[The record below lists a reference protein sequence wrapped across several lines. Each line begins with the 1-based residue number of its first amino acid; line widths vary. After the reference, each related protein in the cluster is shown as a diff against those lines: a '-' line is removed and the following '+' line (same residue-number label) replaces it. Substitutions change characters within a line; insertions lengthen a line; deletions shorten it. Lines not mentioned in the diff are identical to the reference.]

1 VDEYAITAV
10 GIPTDDD
17 SHADYDEE
25 TSTDATEG
33 SDEGDL
39 VLDHSREG
47 VRIDK
52 NDRSLS
58 EFRRWYE
65 EGRLV
70 IDPEWQRSYVWDVR
84 RASKLIESFLVDIP
98 VPVIYLAKDDSGK
111 YLVIDG
117 VQRLSSVFKFV
128 NGEFALTGLE
138 LQPNINKKRF
148 ADLPQQIQS
157 KLFDATLRT
166 FELSPQT
173 SRNLLFVIFQRLN
186 SGGVALN
193 EMEIRNCVYTGK
205 LNTLIKQ
212 LATYDEFVKTVNQ
225 KDLSRRMSDR
235 SLVLRFLAFY
245 ERGYQRAQTGLKAF
259 LNDFCEIYRNP
270 PDARLEVFRRNFK
283 HAMRAS
289 HTVFGQDAFRLRR
302 QDARGGGEW
311 ATRVNATVFQVITVS
326 FTNYDLA
333 QITQRADAIY
343 EEYLDLV
350 STDSTW
356 EDCVTKSTGDAAKI
370 RYAFET
376 WGSRLASVMANS
388 VAADGQ
394 RIFSRALKREMF
406 QQNPMCAICGQE
418 IRLMNDAALD
428 HEEHYWRGGQTVP
441 SNARLVHRLCNMKRP
456 K

>member
-1 VDEYAITAV
+1 
-10 GIPTDDD
+10 
-17 SHADYDEE
+17 
-25 TSTDATEG
+25 
-33 SDEGDL
+33 
-39 VLDHSREG
+39 
-47 VRIDK
+47 
-52 NDRSLS
+52 
-58 EFRRWYE
+58 
-65 EGRLV
+65 
-70 IDPEWQRSYVWDVR
+70 
-84 RASKLIESFLVDIP
+84 
-98 VPVIYLAKDDSGK
+98 
-111 YLVIDG
+111 
-117 VQRLSSVFKFV
+117 VQRLSSVFKFI

-138 LQPNINKKRF
+138 LLPNINKKRF
-148 ADLPQQIQS
+148 ADLPRAIQS
-157 KLFDATLRT
+157 KLLDATLRT

-245 ERGYQRAQTGLKAF
+245 ERGYQKAQTGLKAF
-259 LNDFCEIYRNP
+259 LNDFCETYRNP
-270 PDARLEVFRRNFK
+270 PDTKLEDFRKKFK

-289 HTVFGQDAFRLRR
+289 HTIFGQDAFRLRR
-302 QDARGGGEW
+302 QDAKGGGEW

-326 FTNYDLA
+326 FTNHDLA

-350 STDSTW
+350 TGDSNW

-376 WGSRLASVMANS
+376 WGSRLASVMAGS
-388 VAADGQ
+388 VGTDGQ
-394 RIFSRALKREMF
+394 RTFSRALKREMF
-406 QQNPMCAICGQE
+406 QQNPVCAICGQE